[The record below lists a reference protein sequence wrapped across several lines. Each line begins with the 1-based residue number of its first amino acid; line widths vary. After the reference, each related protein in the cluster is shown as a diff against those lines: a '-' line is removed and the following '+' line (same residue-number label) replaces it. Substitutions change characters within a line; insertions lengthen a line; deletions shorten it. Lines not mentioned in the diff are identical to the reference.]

1 MHTPSSLGVKA
12 SRCLRIFSLR
22 NTAVLLKR
30 VCLSLVFILLGLA
43 VQAQNSNSITS
54 GPWNAPATWLGG
66 IVPNGTNE
74 VYINSGHVV
83 TLVANTST
91 TNILSVVGTL
101 AMAGFNMNAGSITG
115 SGIIR
120 TASGS
125 PTLTIGSDNNNF
137 TFSGIIGPG
146 ALILNKTG
154 TGTFAVS
161 ADNTYTGNTNIQNGA
176 IRMLGANAFGST
188 GSITVS
194 AGAQLQ
200 LEGTITVN
208 RNITINGTGISS
220 DGALRNNSGTN
231 ELTGTV
237 TLASASSIVNNGG
250 TLTMSGATAIA
261 GSTFALNMGG
271 TAATTVSG
279 IISGSGLFTKEG
291 TGVLNLSNNGNTYSG
306 NKVIAGGA
314 INVQQP
320 NVLGTSGTITVNS
333 GAAIQFQGDI
343 TFARPITINGT
354 GVGGNT
360 GAIRNISGSNLL
372 TGTVTLGSASRIHSD
387 AGICSLTAATAINGA
402 GQTVTFGGNATVTVT
417 GIIGTVGGA
426 VIKEN
431 NGTAIFTVANTYTG
445 GTTITAGAINIRN
458 ASSLGTSG
466 TITVNSGGTL
476 QLENNITVTR
486 VLNINGVGTSTS
498 GAIRSVSGTNI
509 ISSTIQ
515 LNGASRINVDAGTLT
530 LSNATSVNATN
541 QNLTAGGA
549 AGILAVS
556 GGLSIGSGTLTKD
569 GAGTMTLA
577 VASTYTGNTT
587 ISAGIVTFANINAFG
602 TSGTVSVTGSGS
614 LQLSGNITFA
624 RPLSISS
631 TASTG
636 AIRSVSG
643 TNFISSTVTII
654 GNNARINT
662 DAGTLTLTN
671 GNSITGSN
679 LTLVV
684 GGAGNTTFNGTLTQ
698 GTGGLTKDGAGT
710 ATLAVPNSFTGTTT
724 LSAGTLV
731 YGTNNILATGNLTV
745 TGGTLNI
752 GAFSDTVNIFTV
764 NGGTV
769 TGTGIIYSIG
779 DYSFSGTATINV
791 RLGGTAGL
799 NKIGGGTTTLTGA
812 NTFTGQVWIQN
823 GTLSVS
829 SLNRVVGGTPT
840 SNLGAPTTSTN
851 GMIRFGVG
859 SSDGTLLYTGTGET
873 SDRLFELA
881 GGNGGNGTLQHDGSG
896 ILTLTGNVVSN
907 AVGTSIFFLQGSNTG
922 NNIFSGEIEEN
933 TGTGATAFTKSGAG
947 TWILTR
953 TNGYLGNSTI
963 NNGVLRLEAN
973 GALGQGSLITISGNT
988 TSLQLAPTVGTIT
1001 LQQDITISGSFA
1013 SGAIRNINAN
1023 NVLQGIV
1030 SLTNTTRINADADTL
1045 RYTATPISIRSS
1057 NDVTN
1062 RTLTLGG
1069 SGHHVVSGEL
1079 NNGTTGAF
1087 TKDGAGALRMYGT
1100 RANGTITTNTAGCQI
1115 ILMGNNL
1122 LPNNL
1127 VTLNTSTTLDLN
1139 GYNASIGRLAGAGTV
1154 TTSVSANCT
1163 LTIDNN
1169 SGVNN
1174 PSYSGVMQDGS
1185 GVLHLRKLGPNTQII
1200 TSTGSTFTGTTY
1212 IEGGELT
1219 VGSLTNYGA
1228 NSSLGRGT
1236 AAVPI
1241 TINGGTLTYNST
1253 TSRSTDRLISLT
1265 GSAILNQ
1272 TNSGTITYN
1281 GNLTG
1286 TNQNLELQAN
1296 SSRTATYSGII
1307 SLGTGTLTKQN
1318 PGLWILSGAN
1328 SYSGTTTVSA
1338 GELRIGN
1345 AGAIP
1350 SGSPVVNNSL
1360 LNLNGFSITMAS
1372 LSGTDTTAEVRSN
1385 VAGAVAVTFSNTTGD
1400 FTYMGRL
1407 LNGTGTLSIVKGG
1420 AYTQRVG
1427 GNNSYTGST
1436 TINAGVFKAVSATA
1450 ISSASAFTVAN
1461 VAGATLD
1468 IQGFNNSIGSLAGGG
1483 GTGGNVLLGTATLSL
1498 GSDNSSTSYSGTIT
1512 GTGTGGIQKV
1522 GSGAF
1527 TFNGTAGYTGL
1538 TIISAGTFRAGG
1550 DLTFD
1555 GVVSINTGGLFDCN
1569 GFQSSAFYISFNAQ
1583 RQVAGS
1589 WGSLASAATN
1599 KTNSFFTAA
1608 SSGIL
1613 IAIDGISNGYWLGN
1627 TSTDWFTTTNWHNGH
1642 IPRDT
1647 TRAVIEYIAINAPN
1661 ITGTA
1666 TCRDIQIFPDANLTI
1681 SGTNVLDV
1689 YGDWLNYGTFIP
1701 NSSTVNFRK
1710 ATGVTQV
1717 ITRPSFGPFANLQYF
1732 GTGTLRLSSNEPLPF
1747 DMSGAL
1753 ITNTGNT
1760 IDLNGK
1766 GLLCGGLAGP
1776 GLITNS
1782 QPFNVIIEIDG
1793 SVDRSFSGTIQN
1805 GSGTVGLTKLG
1816 SMVQTLEGNN
1826 SFTGGVIIA
1835 GGELQARNNVNALGS
1850 GTVTM
1855 NGASPVL
1862 RLSNTAG
1869 VGLNFARPISV
1880 SVAAEIISDNNTAGA
1895 GASHTLGALTLNATN
1910 LTLRGGNNVNSG
1922 TAAIVFG
1929 ATTHSISPTYT
1940 LANPING
1947 GILQLSLGALTGGT
1961 FPVVFAGDGH
1971 VVQTGAFSISP
1982 ATAAESAINFQ
1993 SSGTLTLNQANTLT
2007 QRLTLTSGV
2016 LIATNNAAAMGT
2028 TTIYMSGGQLNLQ
2041 NNTPLAF
2048 NNAVIATV
2056 NPSLISSRTAAG
2068 AGVTHVLGNYSAN
2081 SPVDSMRVMV
2091 GVNVTSGIAGITFGT
2106 LTHPA
2111 TTNITVDTLALMQSS
2126 GFAGTS
2132 RIINK
2137 YGGGE
2142 FSITGAST
2150 RTSATNM
2157 YAGSIRLG
2165 NANAMG
2171 TSATAD
2177 FNFYG
2182 GQLIL
2187 ASDVN
2192 TTFNNT
2198 DVFLRA
2204 PILDIVVD
2212 RTTAAAT
2219 NQTHSINI
2227 LNWPIADNTYQL
2239 YVSRG
2244 ANITAAAV
2252 GTLGIASLLQNTAN
2266 RTYGY
2271 NIQNNAR
2278 VEWPTYTTTAANIVI
2293 NNRGPGLLAQASG
2306 SVLTTA
2312 LTTTINQL
2320 GSGSIEFSGLNSLQ
2334 GAVTIDSGAVTV
2346 ATNTQTFR
2354 TLNINNNGQFNP
2366 ANTLAYTLS
2375 LFFNGVRQSPR
2386 LYGSQASSAQFRS
2399 DTLFTPGSTGR
2410 LGLKGYL
2417 QFITQPIGGRSSLLF
2432 ASPPVVEIY
2441 DSLGVAINNSANTS
2455 PVLAY
2460 LSRTDATGRGRLRGD
2475 SVELMVNDRATFDS
2489 LRIGGRVDSIYR
2501 IAFIVDSLVTPA
2513 IESGNITVSPGPI
2526 DPTLSAVVFSVDTA
2540 IANGVDSVIV
2550 STTLLDIDSNVIAN
2564 ELVTLTQDSG
2574 KQSVIVAENFSYS
2587 NANGFA
2593 RFAVSSTVADSID
2606 YFAVIEFGDDAPFT
2620 GSARVYFIPG
2630 PPYRLSY
2637 LNQPY
2642 SAPINTVFFPPIR
2655 VAIYDSNDNQMWTDT
2670 NVVNLRLFP
2679 FTFIDGGSTV
2689 TEVSGLA
2696 EFPLT
2701 SIPSGGTYIMTAYL
2715 LDPNADTIQI
2725 NSLAFDIIE
2734 NYYTGGNGDGHVLG
2748 AGRKQNLA
2756 GKYVITLAGNFVARD
2771 KFYDGTTAVGPGG
2784 ILSNNLS
2791 IADLDPLL
2799 TDVTIDSV
2807 SYTFLS
2813 ASVGDN
2819 KRVIIDTVLLG
2830 GNDTSEYIFSLFD
2843 APVGSVRVLGQSYL
2857 GGNGRGDI
2865 LAQSDTLFLDG
2876 VKAVPSKI
2884 VFDTLPGDQLANQS
2898 ITLRASIR
2906 AANDRIVPF
2915 GAAEGI
2921 LSFFTN
2927 PGSAT
2932 LGGTLTQP
2940 FTNGRAIFNDIN
2952 INRGGLGYQLGID
2965 PVAPLTHA
2973 LDTAVTPGFDV
2984 YAIYSGGEG
2993 RGDSS
2998 QLLFSRGLDG
3008 QFYEGWIGGDSGNP
3022 TDWYTANN
3030 WSSQR
3035 VPLDTS
3041 RIIIAS
3047 RPNLPVLNRSANP
3060 AENGFLLA
3068 SAGTLTLYDNSLLQL
3083 DSGTLAAQGPRLVL
3097 ADGTNVTTLGNS
3109 RIVLE
3114 PGARYVNLGSSRPLL
3129 EVKQKLTG
3137 VKGWRLLSSPVRT
3150 SYADFLDSLES
3161 QGFPGSKYD
3170 SLQPNMLWFAET
3182 DTGTTLQS
3190 WRQPA
3195 NASDSVLLGRGH
3207 FVYVFNGAGYPTTVS
3222 GGGNYRDTLPLTL
3235 SASGYEPDMAGNA
3248 YFTFDELSFTP
3259 RSLSTAADTVGG
3271 NRFFLD
3277 ENVADAGWN
3286 LLGNP
3291 TASTLN
3297 WDATSGAWDFS
3308 NIDNTVYIWDASFGN
3323 GTGGY
3328 RYWNGNIGNINDT
3341 TLARGLLA
3349 PYQAFWIH
3357 ANAASPLL
3365 RFNND
3370 AKTDTTGNYIGRTG
3384 GIPPALS
3391 FTLKGEGMEANSYVS
3406 FDYEGITG
3414 PDRKD
3419 AYQLEAYNDNWLML
3433 YTQSSTQHRKPL
3445 VINNLPDVISNEL
3458 AIPLQISAA
3467 RAREPLS
3474 GGFNLSWD
3482 LTNNWPADWEVALM
3496 DHHKQ
3501 EVIPMKQY
3509 TNYNFTYSAPATT
3522 GLGAARKS
3530 GEDAGFRP
3538 LQGVL
3543 HDRENLNTEG
3553 PIFRQQREPVR
3564 PFTIVIVP
3572 NHDGTPLSYRPDHA
3586 YLYPPSPN
3594 PFVDET
3600 RLSFYLPQ
3608 STAARI
3614 EVIDLMGR
3622 TVLSYGQEN
3631 YSSGTHDM
3639 EWKDSRI
3646 KPGTYI
3652 VRLITDDFVSTQKA
3666 VKVR

>member
-1 MHTPSSLGVKA
+1 M
-12 SRCLRIFSLR
+12 
-22 NTAVLLKR
+22 
-30 VCLSLVFILLGLA
+30 
-43 VQAQNSNSITS
+43 
-54 GPWNAPATWLGG
+54 
-66 IVPNGTNE
+66 PNGTNE
-74 VYINSGHVV
+74 VYINSGHTV
-83 TLVANTST
+83 TLVANTTT
-91 TNILSVVGTL
+91 TNLLSVVGTL
-101 AMAGFNMNAGSITG
+101 AMAGFNMDAGSITG
-115 SGIIR
+115 SGTIR
-120 TASGS
+120 TASGT
-125 PTLTIGSDNNNF
+125 PTLTIGSSNGSF

-146 ALILNKTG
+146 AIILSKTG
-154 TGTFAVS
+154 SGTFSVS
-161 ADNTYTGNTNIQNGA
+161 ADNTYTGNTNIQNGS
-176 IRMLGANAFGST
+176 IRMLSANAFGTT
-188 GSITVS
+188 GAVTVS

-208 RNITINGTGISS
+208 RNITINGTGTSS
-220 DGALRNNSGTN
+220 DGAIRNNSGTN

-261 GSTFALNMGG
+261 GSTFALTMGG
-271 TAATTVSG
+271 TATTTVSG
-279 IISGSGLFTKEG
+279 IITGSGLFTKEG
-291 TGVLNLSNNGNTYSG
+291 TGVVNLTNNGNTFSG

-320 NVLGTSGTITVNS
+320 NALGTSGTITVNS
-333 GAAIQFQGDI
+333 GAGFQIQGNI
-343 TFARPITINGT
+343 NFARPITINGT
-354 GVGGNT
+354 GAGGNT
-360 GAIRNISGSNLL
+360 GAIRNISGDNIFS
-372 TGTVTLGSASRIHSD
+372 GTITLGSASRIHSD
-387 AGICSLTAATAINGA
+387 AGTCSLTAATAINGS

-417 GIIGTVGGA
+417 GVIGTVAGA

-445 GTTITAGAINIRN
+445 GTTITAGAINIRHAN
-458 ASSLGTSG
+458 ALGTSG

-476 QLENNITVTR
+476 QLENNITVSR

-515 LNGASRINVDAGTLT
+515 MGSASRINVDAGTLT
-530 LSNATSVNATN
+530 LSNATSVSATN
-541 QNLTAGGA
+541 QNLTVGGA
-549 AGILAVS
+549 ATLAVS
-556 GGLSIGSGTLTKD
+556 GALTIGSGTFTKD
-569 GAGTMTLA
+569 GNGTCSLA

-602 TSGTVSVTGSGS
+602 TSGTISVTGSGS
-614 LQLSGNITFA
+614 LHISGTVNFA
-624 RPLSISS
+624 RPISISS
-631 TASTG
+631 TTALG

-643 TNFISSTVTII
+643 TNSITSTVTIT
-654 GNNARINT
+654 GNNARINA
-662 DAGTLTLTN
+662 DAGTLTLSN
-671 GNSITGSN
+671 ANSITGTN

-684 GGAGNTTFNGTLTQ
+684 GGAGNTTFSGTLTQ
-698 GTGGLTKDGAGT
+698 GTGGLTKDGAGIC
-710 ATLAVPNSFTGTTT
+710 TLAVPNSFTGTTT
-724 LSAGTLV
+724 VTAGTLV

-752 GAFSDTVNIFTV
+752 GAFSDTVNIFSV

-769 TGTGIIYSIG
+769 TGTGTIYSIG
-779 DYSFSGTATINV
+779 DYSFSGTATININ
-791 RLGGTAGL
+791 LGGTAGL

-829 SLNRVVGGTPT
+829 SLNRIVGGSPS
-840 SNLGAPTTSTN
+840 SNLGAPTTLAN
-851 GMIRFGVG
+851 GTIRMG
-859 SSDGTLLYTGTGET
+859 SGTANGTLNYTGTGES
-873 SDRLFELA
+873 SDRRFDLA
-881 GGNGGNGTLQHDGSG
+881 GTTGDGRINHNGSG
-896 ILTLTGNVVSN
+896 ALLLSGDVIADAPGVSLFTLGG
-907 AVGTSIFFLQGSNTG
+907 ANTA
-922 NNIFSGEIEEN
+922 NNIFSGEIQEN
-933 TGTGATAFTKSGAG
+933 VGTGATDFSKEDAG

-953 TNGYLGNSTI
+953 SNGFLGSARVG
-963 NNGVLRLEAN
+963 NGTLRIEAD
-973 GALGQGSLITISGNT
+973 GALGQGSLLTITGNS
-988 TSLQLAPTVGTIT
+988 TSLQLAPSSGTIS
-1001 LQQDITISGSFA
+1001 LPHNITIQGSSGV
-1013 SGAIRNINAN
+1013 GAIRNINGN
-1023 NVLQGIV
+1023 NNLQGIV

-1045 RYTATPISIRSS
+1045 RFTATPISIRSS

-1069 SGHHVVSGEL
+1069 AGNFVVLGEL

-1100 RANGTITTNTAGCQI
+1100 RVNGTVTTTTAGCRL
-1115 ILMGNNL
+1115 ILMGNDL
-1122 LPNNL
+1122 LPLNL
-1127 VTLNTSTTLDLN
+1127 VTINTSTTLDLN
-1139 GYNASIGRLAGAGTV
+1139 GFSTSIGRLAGAGTI
-1154 TTSVSANCT
+1154 TSSVSANCT

-1174 PSYSGVMQDGS
+1174 PSYSGVISNGS
-1185 GVLHLRKLGPNTQII
+1185 GVLFLRKLGANAQII
-1200 TSTGSTFTGTTY
+1200 TSTASTFTGSTY
-1212 IEGGELT
+1212 IEGGELI
-1219 VGSLTNYGA
+1219 VGSLTNYGT
-1228 NSSLGRGT
+1228 NSSLGQGT
-1236 AAVPI
+1236 AGVPI

-1253 TSRSTDRLISLT
+1253 TSRSTNRLISLT
-1265 GSAILNQ
+1265 GSGILNQ
-1272 TNSGTITYN
+1272 TNSGTITYT
-1281 GNLTG
+1281 GDLSG
-1286 TNQNLELQAN
+1286 TNQNLELLVN
-1296 SSRTATYSGII
+1296 SSRTATYSGNI
-1307 SLGTGTLTKQN
+1307 SLGTGTLTKNN
-1318 PGLWILSGAN
+1318 PGLWILSGTN
-1328 SYSGTTTVSA
+1328 TYSGVTTITA

-1350 SGSPVVNNSL
+1350 ATSPVVNNAL
-1360 LNLNGFSITMAS
+1360 LNLNGFSITMSS

-1385 VAGAVAVTFSNTTGD
+1385 VAGAVTVTFSNTTGD

-1407 LNGTGTLSIVKGG
+1407 LNGSGTLSIIKGG

-1427 GNNSYTGST
+1427 GFNSYTGST
-1436 TINAGVFKAVSATA
+1436 TINGGVFKAVSATA

-1483 GTGGNVLLGTATLSL
+1483 VSGGNVLLGTATLSI
-1498 GSDNSSTSYSGTIT
+1498 GSDNSNTSYSGTIT
-1512 GTGTGGIQKV
+1512 GVGTGGVEKV
-1522 GSGAF
+1522 GSGTF
-1527 TFNGTAGYTGL
+1527 TFNGTADYPGL
-1538 TIISAGTFRAGG
+1538 TIVSAGTFRAGG
-1550 DLTFD
+1550 DLVFE

-1569 GFQSSAFYISFNAQ
+1569 GFQSSAFYISFNAL
-1583 RQVAGS
+1583 RQVSGS
-1589 WGSLASAATN
+1589 WGSTASAATN
-1599 KTNSFFTAA
+1599 KTNTYFTAA
-1608 SSGIL
+1608 STGIL
-1613 IAIDGISNGYWLGN
+1613 IAIDGINNGYWLGT

-1642 IPRDT
+1642 IPQDT

-1666 TCRDIQIFPDANLTI
+1666 TCKDIQIFPDANLTI

-1747 DMSGAL
+1747 EMTGAL

-1766 GLLCGGLAGP
+1766 GLNCGGLGGP

-1782 QPFNVIIEIDG
+1782 QPFSVTIDIDG

-1805 GSGTVGLTKLG
+1805 GSGTVGLIKGG
-1816 SMVQTLEGNN
+1816 SLVQTLEGNN
-1826 SFTGGVIIA
+1826 TFTGGITISS
-1835 GGELQARNNVNALGS
+1835 GELLARNNANALGA
-1850 GTVTM
+1850 GNVVM

-1869 VGLNFARPISV
+1869 VGLNFARPITV

-1895 GASHTLGALTLNATN
+1895 GASHSLGALTLNATN
-1910 LTLRGGNNVNSG
+1910 LTIRGGNNVNSG
-1922 TAAIVFG
+1922 TATIVFG
-1929 ATTHSISPTYT
+1929 ATSHSVSPTYT
-1940 LANPING
+1940 IANPING
-1947 GILQLSLGALTGGT
+1947 GLTQLSLGALTGGA
-1961 FPVVFAGDGH
+1961 FPVVFAGDGN
-1971 VVQTGAFSISP
+1971 VIQTGAFNISP
-1982 ATAAESAINFQ
+1982 ALATESAINFQ
-1993 SSGTLTLNQANTLT
+1993 SSGTLTLNQANTMT
-2007 QRLTLTSGV
+2007 QRLTLSSGV
-2016 LIATNNAAAMGT
+2016 VVATANAGALGSAT
-2028 TTIYMSGGQLNLQ
+2028 TVYMSGGILSLS

-2048 NNAVIATV
+2048 NNPVIATA
-2056 NPSLISSRTAAG
+2056 NPTFISDRTAAG
-2068 AGVTHVLGNYSAN
+2068 AGVTHTLGNYSAN
-2081 SPVDSMRVMV
+2081 SPTDSMHVVV
-2091 GVNVTSGIAGITFGT
+2091 GTNVTSGIAGVAFGT

-2111 TTNITVDTLALMQSS
+2111 TTNINVDTLALLQTA

-2150 RTSATNM
+2150 RTSVTNM

-2187 ASDVN
+2187 AADAN
-2192 TTFNNT
+2192 TTYNNT

-2204 PILDIVVD
+2204 PELTIVVD
-2212 RTTAAAT
+2212 RATAAAT
-2219 NQTHSINI
+2219 SQTHNINI

-2244 ANITAAAV
+2244 ANITGAAI
-2252 GTLGIASLLQNTAN
+2252 GTLGIASLIQNTAN

-2271 NIQNNAR
+2271 NIQSNAR

-2293 NNRGPGLLAQASG
+2293 NNRGPGQLGQASG

-2320 GSGSIEFSGLNSLQ
+2320 GSGSIEFSGVNSLQ
-2334 GAVTIDSGAVTV
+2334 GPVTIDSGEVRV

-2354 TLNINNNGQFNP
+2354 TLNINNNGRFNP
-2366 ANTLAYTLS
+2366 SSELAYSLS

-2386 LYGSQASSAQFRS
+2386 LYGSQASTAQFRS
-2399 DTLFTPGSTGR
+2399 DTLFTPGSAGR

-2432 ASPPVVEIY
+2432 ASPPVVELF
-2441 DSLGVAINNSANTS
+2441 DSLGTLINNSANTS

-2489 LRIGGRVDSIYR
+2489 LRIGGRIDSIYR

-2513 IESGNITVSPGPI
+2513 LESGNITVSPGPI
-2526 DPTLSAVVFSVDTA
+2526 DPILSAVVFSVDTA
-2540 IANGVDSVIV
+2540 IANGTDSVIV
-2550 STTLLDIDSNVIAN
+2550 STTLMDIDSNVIAN

-2593 RFAVSSTVADSID
+2593 RFAVSSTVADSIN
-2606 YFAVIEFGDDAPFT
+2606 YFAVIEFGDDEPFT
-2620 GSARVYFIPG
+2620 GSAKVYFIPG
-2630 PPYRLSY
+2630 PPHRLAY

-2679 FTFIDGGSTV
+2679 FNFIDGGSSKV
-2689 TEVSGLA
+2689 EVSGLA
-2696 EFPLT
+2696 EFPLL
-2701 SIPSGGTYIMTAYL
+2701 SIAAGGTYIMTAWVL
-2715 LDPNADTIQI
+2715 NPQGDTIFV
-2725 NSLAFDIIE
+2725 NSLDFDIIE
-2734 NYYTGGNGDGHVLG
+2734 NYYTGGNGDGHFLG
-2748 AGRKQNLA
+2748 VGRKQNLA
-2756 GKYVITLAGNFVARD
+2756 GKYVITLAGDFVARD
-2771 KFYDGTTAVGPGG
+2771 KYYDGTTTVGAGG
-2784 ILSNNLS
+2784 IVSSTLSL
-2791 IADLDPLL
+2791 ADLDTGF

-2807 SYTFLS
+2807 GYTFLS
-2813 ASVGDN
+2813 PGAGDN
-2819 KRVIIDTVLLG
+2819 KRVVIDTVLLG
-2830 GNDTSEYIFSLFD
+2830 GADTSEYIFSLFD
-2843 APVGSVRVLGQSYL
+2843 APVGSVKILGQSYR

-2876 VKAVPSKI
+2876 IKAVPTKI
-2884 VFDTLPGDQLANQS
+2884 VFDTVPGDQLANQN
-2898 ITLRASIR
+2898 IVLRASIR

-2915 GAAEGI
+2915 GAAEG
-2921 LSFFTN
+2921 LLAFFTN

-2940 FTNGRAIFNDIN
+2940 FTNGRAVFNDLN

-2973 LDTAVTPGFDV
+2973 LDTAVTPPFDV

-3008 QFYEGWIGGDSGNP
+3008 EFYEGWIGGASGNP
-3022 TDWYTANN
+3022 TNWYTANN
-3030 WSSQR
+3030 WSSRR

-3047 RPNLPVLNRSANP
+3047 RPNQPVLNRSVIP

-3068 SAGTLTLYDNSLLQL
+3068 SAGTLTLYDNSVLRV
-3083 DSGTLAAQGPRLVL
+3083 DSGTLTEEGPSLIFN
-3097 ADGTNVTTLGNS
+3097 AGSTVTTLGNS

-3114 PGARYVNLGSSRPLL
+3114 PQARYINRSNSSPRL
-3129 EVKQKLTG
+3129 EVRQLLRG
-3137 VKGWRLLSSPVRT
+3137 VKGWRLLSSPVLT
-3150 SYADFLDSLES
+3150 SYADFLDSLET
-3161 QGFPGSKYD
+3161 QGYPGSKYD
-3170 SLQPNMLWFAET
+3170 SLQPNMLWWAET
-3182 DTGTTLQS
+3182 DTGTSLQS

-3195 NASDSVLLGRGH
+3195 NATDSIVPGRGH
-3207 FVYVFNGAGYPTTVS
+3207 YVYVFNGAGYPARVS
-3222 GGGNYRDTLPLTL
+3222 GGGNYRDTLPITLT
-3235 SASGYEPDMAGNA
+3235 ATGFEPVLENNA
-3248 YFTFDELSFTP
+3248 YFTFDELTFTP
-3259 RSLSTAADTVGG
+3259 RTLSTVEDTVGG
-3271 NRFFLD
+3271 NRLFLD

-3297 WDATSGAWDFS
+3297 WDATSGAWDYS
-3308 NIDNTVYIWDASFGN
+3308 NIDNTIYIWDASFGG

-3341 TLARGLLA
+3341 TLTRGLLA

-3357 ANAASPLL
+3357 ANAANPLL

-3370 AKTDTTGNYIGRTG
+3370 AKSDTTANYIGRTS
-3384 GIPPALS
+3384 GIPPSIS
-3391 FTLKGEGMEANSYVS
+3391 FGLKGEGMEANSYVS

-3414 PDRKD
+3414 PDRMD
-3419 AYQLEAYNDNWLML
+3419 AYQLEAYNDDWLML

-3445 VINNLPDVISNEL
+3445 VINNLPDNLTREL
-3458 AIPLQISAA
+3458 AIPLHLAAA
-3467 RAREPLS
+3467 RNREPLS
-3474 GGFNLSWD
+3474 GSFNLSWD
-3482 LTNNWPADWEVALM
+3482 LTNNFPADWEVALM

-3501 EVIPMKQY
+3501 QVIPMKQY
-3509 TNYNFTYSAPATT
+3509 TNYNFTYKAPSAPATAVGRT
-3522 GLGAARKS
+3522 DGS
-3530 GEDAGFRP
+3530 DAGFRP
-3538 LQGVL
+3538 LRGVL
-3543 HDRENLNTEG
+3543 HNETNNTG
-3553 PIFRQQREPVR
+3553 VPIFRQQREPVR
-3564 PFTIVIVP
+3564 PFTIVIIP
-3572 NHDGTPLSYRPDHA
+3572 NHDGTPITYRPDHA

-3600 RLSFYLPQ
+3600 RLSFYLPEA
-3608 STAARI
+3608 TTARI
-3614 EVIDLMGR
+3614 EVIDLFGR
-3622 TVLSYGQEN
+3622 TVLNYGEEQ
-3631 YSSGTHDM
+3631 YDSGTHDM
-3639 EWKDSRI
+3639 IWKDARI

-3652 VRLITDDFVSTQKA
+3652 IRLITDDFVSTQKG